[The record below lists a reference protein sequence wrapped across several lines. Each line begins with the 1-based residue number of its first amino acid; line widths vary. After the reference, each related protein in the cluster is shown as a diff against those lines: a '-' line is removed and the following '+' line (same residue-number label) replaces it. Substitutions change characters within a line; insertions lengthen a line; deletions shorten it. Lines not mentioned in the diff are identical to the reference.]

1 MKIMKIVLIAVI
13 CIVVICLI
21 VYAYYG
27 GFRRLNIKIFET
39 GGETVVYE
47 SITGDYRQSGLVMDK
62 IYYALLNDHK
72 IETYKGYGKYM
83 DNPQKVVKSQLRS
96 EAGCVIEPRD
106 LEKISKLPVELKS
119 KTLPVQKYIVSE
131 FPYKGKLSVMLS
143 LMKVY
148 PALTKFAEANGSE
161 SDGALTELYDI
172 PNKKIFYRK
181 EMVKK

>member
-1 MKIMKIVLIAVI
+1 MKVMKIVLIAII

-21 VYAYYG
+21 VYSYYG
-27 GFRRLNIKIFET
+27 GFKRLNIQIAET

-47 SITGDYRQSGLVMDK
+47 SITGDYKQSGVVMDK

-83 DNPQKVVKSQLRS
+83 DNPQKVEKPKLRS
-96 EAGCVIEPRD
+96 EAGCLIEPRD
-106 LEKISKLPVELKS
+106 LDKISKLPAELKS

-143 LMKVY
+143 IMKVY
-148 PALTKFAEANGSE
+148 PALSKFAEANGSE
-161 SDGALTELYDI
+161 SEGAVTEIYDI

-181 EMVKK
+181 EM